1 MRVLVVEDDA
11 KLASY
16 LEQAL
21 REDGYAV
28 DVARTGTEG
37 SLFARTEPYDILVL
51 DVLLPGKNGFQ
62 IVAEVREAGVGTP
75 ILMLTARDDTA
86 SVVQSL
92 DLGADDYVTK
102 PFKFEELL
110 ARVRAL
116 TRRSGA
122 TRLELLRYADV
133 ELDRLKHRA
142 RRGTHALGLTAK
154 EFQLLEHFL
163 LHPEEVLRRTDLLEK
178 VWDLQ
183 VDPDS
188 NVVDVHVGNLRRKL
202 QQANGPPLI
211 HTVRGVGFVMH
222 MRAPE

>member
-92 DLGADDYVTK
+92 DLGADDY
-102 PFKFEELL
+102 
-110 ARVRAL
+110 
-116 TRRSGA
+116 
-122 TRLELLRYADV
+122 
-133 ELDRLKHRA
+133 
-142 RRGTHALGLTAK
+142 
-154 EFQLLEHFL
+154 
-163 LHPEEVLRRTDLLEK
+163 
-178 VWDLQ
+178 
-183 VDPDS
+183 
-188 NVVDVHVGNLRRKL
+188 
-202 QQANGPPLI
+202 
-211 HTVRGVGFVMH
+211 
-222 MRAPE
+222 